1 MEGPGTITPRSTAP
15 FIIASWIRQVKRV
28 DMPVDENVTLAAVFE
43 GKVDE
48 QEVILAAEVGPI
60 IPCSW
65 GLLCAQV

>member
-1 MEGPGTITPRSTAP
+1 
-15 FIIASWIRQVKRV
+15 VKRV
-28 DMPVDENVTLAAVFE
+28 DMLVDENVTLAAVFE